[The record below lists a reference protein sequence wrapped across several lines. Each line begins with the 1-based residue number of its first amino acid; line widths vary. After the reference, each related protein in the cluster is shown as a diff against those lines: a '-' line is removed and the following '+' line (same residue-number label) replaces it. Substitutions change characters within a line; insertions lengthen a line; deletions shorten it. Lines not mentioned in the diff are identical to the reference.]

1 MKTYTEERDLSE
13 HPSFRKLNPY
23 DGKSQPKRKRY
34 AFKQLKRSLTP
45 EEMSVGVADIWNE
58 VSCLKKMA
66 HPNVI
71 RMRGVVYDVGGDN
84 SVCIILDKLNRTLEQ
99 EIIRWE
105 QEIGSMDRSIL
116 KRSKTKNEMKMIWKE
131 KINAAYGIACAINY
145 LHAQRIVY
153 RDIKP
158 QNIGFDAQGNVKLF
172 DFGTAKELHSKIPG
186 KDAYNMT
193 GLTGSVRYMAPEVF
207 NEKPYNLSVDIY
219 SFGILFWTICSM
231 KIPYFRYD
239 MEAIQNDVVNGTSRP
254 SLQRSWKKGWSKLMK
269 NCWDGEPAR
278 RPTILNV
285 LDFLS
290 NESKM

>member
-1 MKTYTEERDLSE
+1 
-13 HPSFRKLNPY
+13 
-23 DGKSQPKRKRY
+23 
-34 AFKQLKRSLTP
+34 
-45 EEMSVGVADIWNE
+45 
-58 VSCLKKMA
+58 
-66 HPNVI
+66 
-71 RMRGVVYDVGGDN
+71 
-84 SVCIILDKLNRTLEQ
+84 
-99 EIIRWE
+99 
-105 QEIGSMDRSIL
+105 
-116 KRSKTKNEMKMIWKE
+116 
-131 KINAAYGIACAINY
+131 
-145 LHAQRIVY
+145 
-153 RDIKP
+153 
-158 QNIGFDAQGNVKLF
+158 
-172 DFGTAKELHSKIPG
+172 
-186 KDAYNMT
+186 MT